1 MQEECF
7 DLPLYE
13 WTKVD
18 TSDAVCAA
26 LAIARSPGLSLLVA
40 RILKKAFTLPLSSH
54 RSTVYPDRSCRD
66 NTKKVA
72 DY

>member
-26 LAIARSPGLSLLVA
+26 FAIARNTGLSLLVA
-40 RILKKAFTLPLSSH
+40 RILKKAFTLPLSS
-54 RSTVYPDRSCRD
+54 Y
-66 NTKKVA
+66 
-72 DY
+72 

>member
-18 TSDAVCAA
+18 TSDAVSCSPPA
-26 LAIARSPGLSLLVA
+26 LVFSALLVSCCGVDFGFQWWKINRTWA
-40 RILKKAFTLPLSSH
+40 SLSIH
-54 RSTVYPDRSCRD
+54 Q
-66 NTKKVA
+66 
-72 DY
+72 